1 MMKAQVRESG
11 DQVILQ
17 VCGRLT
23 AEGWVSELEKCWQT
37 ARLKYQGRPIVV
49 DLRGVTFIDQAGQR
63 LLETMHRD
71 GATFLAAGLLI
82 QEVVN
87 QIAGGAK

>member
-1 MMKAQVRESG
+1 MKAQVRESD
-11 DQVILQ
+11 DQITLQ

-23 AEGWVSELEKCWQT
+23 AAGWVGELEKCWQA
-37 ARLKYQGRPIVV
+37 ARVKYHGRPIIV
-49 DLRGVTFIDQAGQR
+49 DLRDVTFIDQAGER
-63 LLETMHRD
+63 LLATMHRD

-87 QIAGGAK
+87 QITGDGK

>member
-1 MMKAQVRESG
+1 MMKAQIRETG
-11 DQVILQ
+11 DRVTLQ

-23 AEGWVSELEKCWQT
+23 SEGWVGELAKCWQA
-37 ARLKYQGRPIVV
+37 ARLKYPDRPIVV
-49 DLRGVTFIDQAGQR
+49 DLRGVTFVDQAGER
-63 LLETMHRD
+63 LLESMHRD

-87 QIAGGAK
+87 QITGGAK